1 MLCESGSWTKY
12 LSFHN
17 SEKKKSNVALREGH
31 EIVHINHQT
40 KQNETSARVP
50 TVTNNQTEHVQH
62 SARDTNVTNNPTEH
76 RENGARDTNVTK
88 NHTEQIQN
96 SVRETNITNSQLNT
110 YKTLR
115 QTPA

>member
-12 LSFHN
+12 LSVHY
-17 SEKKKSNVALREGH
+17 SEKKKSNDSLREGH
-31 EIVHINHQT
+31 EIVHINNQT

-50 TVTNNQTEHVQH
+50 NVTNNQTEHVQH

-96 SVRETNITNSQLNT
+96 SPWDTNETNS
-110 YKTLR
+110 R
-115 QTPA
+115 QNI